1 MVARRINWQAGVLSS
16 RVVKVFLI
24 EEIYIPFPNVGKG
37 DFHFT

>member
-1 MVARRINWQAGVLSS
+1 MVAKRINWQAGDTPF

-24 EEIYIPFPNVGKG
+24 EKNIPFPNVGKG